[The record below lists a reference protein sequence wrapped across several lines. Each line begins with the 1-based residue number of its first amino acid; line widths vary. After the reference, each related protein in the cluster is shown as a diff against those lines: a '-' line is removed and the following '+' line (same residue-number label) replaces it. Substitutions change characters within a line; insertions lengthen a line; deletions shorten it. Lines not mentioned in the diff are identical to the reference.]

1 MMKHISQSKNVQ
13 LPYLKLI
20 KLKAMQKA
28 LIEKFIYPRSQ
39 LKTTKTYFCQT
50 MQYIANLKYTVSR
63 AKKENRMEQFQQY

>member
-28 LIEKFIYPRSQ
+28 LIEKFIHPRSQ
-39 LKTTKTYFCQT
+39 LKTTKTLFCQT
-50 MQYIANLKYTVSR
+50 IQYISNLKYTVSR
-63 AKKENRMEQFQQY
+63 AKTEKCMEHFQQY

>member
-39 LKTTKTYFCQT
+39 LKTTKT
-50 MQYIANLKYTVSR
+50 
-63 AKKENRMEQFQQY
+63 